1 MVNSEADTVNSIRHL
16 IRRSREVLS
25 LWQIL
30 DDNEFHLV
38 VERLSQVSVK
48 DIGKSIFLP
57 SIKHVKAQLFM
68 KLKRTK

>member
-1 MVNSEADTVNSIRHL
+1 MSILMSLIAIVGAGNSEADTVNSIRHL

-30 DDNEFHLV
+30 DDNEFNLV

-48 DIGKSIFLP
+48 GLGK
-57 SIKHVKAQLFM
+57 
-68 KLKRTK
+68 

>member
-1 MVNSEADTVNSIRHL
+1 MLILMSLIAIVGVGNSEADTVNSIRHL

-30 DDNEFHLV
+30 DDNEFNLV

-48 DIGKSIFLP
+48 GLGK
-57 SIKHVKAQLFM
+57 
-68 KLKRTK
+68 